1 MKVLLVGVGGVGE
14 AIAAIAKERA
24 WLEQMVLADYN
35 LQRAEEVAKKFGA
48 PKRFPVEFVD
58 ASKQEMVEELARKY
72 KVDLIMNSVDPIFN
86 QQIFDAAFNVGCTYM
101 DMAMTL
107 SEPHPEDPYNKCGI
121 KLGDYQFERAKQW
134 EQKGLL
140 ALVGIGVEPGMAD
153 VFARYAQD
161 HLFDEIEE
169 LGIRDGANIVIK
181 GYEFAPNFSIWT
193 TIEECLNPPVIWE
206 EKKGW
211 FTTAPFSEPEVFDF
225 PEIGPVEVVNVEHEE
240 VLLMPRWVKTK
251 RATFKYGLGDQF
263 IGVLKT
269 LHMLGLDNKE
279 KISVKGV
286 MVAPRD
292 VVAACLPD
300 PAHLGDKMSGKT
312 CAGTWVKGKK
322 DGKERQVYLY
332 QVADNEAC
340 MKRWGCQAVVA
351 QTAFSAVIAM
361 DLLKHGQWK
370 GVGVLGPEAFPPDP
384 FMEKMSEYEFPYGIK
399 EMTPEV
405 V

>member
-14 AIAAIAKERA
+14 AIAAIAKPRT
-24 WLEQMVLADYN
+24 WMEQMVLCDYN
-35 LQRAEEVAKKFGA
+35 LKRAEEVQKKMGDA
-48 PKRFPVEFVD
+48 KRFPVEFID
-58 ASKQEMVEELARKY
+58 AGKQEMIEELARKY
-72 KVDLIMNSVDPIFN
+72 KVDLIMNAVDPIFN
-86 QQIFDAAFNVGCTYM
+86 EKIFDAAFNVGVTYM

-107 SEPHPEDPYNKCGI
+107 SKPHLTDPFHKSGV
-121 KLGDYQFERAKQW
+121 KLGDYQFDKSKDW
-134 EQKGLL
+134 EKKNLL

-169 LGIRDGANIVIK
+169 LGIRDGANITIE

-206 EKKGW
+206 EGKGW
-211 FTTAPFSEPEVFDF
+211 FTTEPFSEPETFDF

-279 KISVKGV
+279 KINVKGTQ
-286 MVAPRD
+286 VAPRD

-312 CAGTWVKGKK
+312 CAGTWVKGTK
-322 DGKERQVYLY
+322 DGKPREVYLY
-332 QVADNEAC
+332 QVADNAAC
-340 MKRWGCQAVVA
+340 MKQWGCQAVVA

-361 DLLKHGQWK
+361 DLLKHGQWQ
-370 GVGVLGPEAFPPDP
+370 GVGVLGPEAFEPTV
-384 FMEKMSEYEFPYGIK
+384 FMDKMEGYGFPYGIK
-399 EMTPEV
+399 EM
-405 V
+405 